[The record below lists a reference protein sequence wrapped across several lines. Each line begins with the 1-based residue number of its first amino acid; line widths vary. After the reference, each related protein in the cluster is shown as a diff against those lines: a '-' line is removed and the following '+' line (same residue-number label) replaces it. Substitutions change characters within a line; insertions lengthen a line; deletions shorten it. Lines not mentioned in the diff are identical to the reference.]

1 MSQHDNNSI
10 SKLITQ
16 FAILLLFIGVVS
28 VLAYTEYTKTLQK
41 TTTELNTKIIHL
53 HTETFSKITHLYEQN
68 TKNNFVS
75 DIEKNALLRK
85 KFEDMLQLIRIS
97 TIQNL
102 FVVTKD
108 IDGNYYFLL
117 DSDDN
122 ASTRANLFEPFN
134 PLGDFWDEAFRQK
147 QMKVFHHKQDTDLW
161 ITIAYPIIENNQT
174 VALIG
179 ADISHNLDL
188 IMQARL
194 QSFNKFFLWIIIL
207 GISTFVA
214 HYILTLYFRKKYY
227 EGYVD
232 PLTGVYNR
240 KYLYDILLKKL
251 PRRYQLFMIDIDH
264 FKKVNDTYGHDAGD
278 VILQE
283 VAERLMNTVRNEDIV
298 IRYGG
303 EEFLIYTT
311 KLNYEQSIALATRL
325 KESIKNEPIIYKE
338 ISCSITVSVGVNPK
352 ATHDASFEDMLK
364 KADEALYEAKMSG
377 RDCVKA
383 SL

>member
-1 MSQHDNNSI
+1 ML
-10 SKLITQ
+10 K
-16 FAILLLFIGVVS
+16 IL
-28 VLAYTEYTKTLQK
+28 
-41 TTTELNTKIIHL
+41 
-53 HTETFSKITHLYEQN
+53 
-68 TKNNFVS
+68 
-75 DIEKNALLRK
+75 
-85 KFEDMLQLIRIS
+85 RIS
-97 TIQNL
+97 TVQNL
-102 FVVTKD
+102 FLITKD
-108 IDGNYYFLL
+108 SDNNYYFLL
-117 DSDDN
+117 DSDSN
-122 ASTRANLFEPFN
+122 PKTRANIFEPFD
-134 PLGDFWDEAFRQK
+134 PLGKLWDTSYKLKTPQVYK
-147 QMKVFHHKQDTDLW
+147 HKQNQSLW
-161 ITIAYPIIENNQT
+161 ISIIYPIVENNQT